1 MSRELIQDYSELVLK
16 LMRDD
21 ESKPISECLF
31 EASTMPAPRFY
42 MPPALAQRYVM
53 RYDRGQD
60 IGLSNPLKIAEVKE
74 LHRRYDKR
82 RSALN
87 AKGVPEI
94 KYKIIEEILEEPAPS
109 FYLDAETLR
118 CKFYAYNRMPKKV
131 EERVRKRVCTVQDDC
146 MDVLAEDLAEEFA
159 ACKHKDV
166 AEFICRIIDLPAPRF
181 YISLEDYRKNVLP
194 IFFGE
199 PVNGTDLASM
209 KYRELAQRHR
219 AVAERIRKEGRIESL
234 AEIYSIV
241 VNTPAPSYY
250 MTAGML
256 HSEFNR
262 LVRNNWGKKK
272 K

>member
-1 MSRELIQDYSELVLK
+1 MSRELIQDYSELVLR

-21 ESKPISECLF
+21 KSKTIAECLF

-42 MPPALAQRYVM
+42 MSQAMAQRYVM
-53 RYDRGQD
+53 RYDRGQN
-60 IGLSNPLKIAEVKE
+60 IGLLNPLKIAEVKE
-74 LHRRYDKR
+74 LHRRYVKR
-82 RSALN
+82 KSALN
-87 AKGVPEI
+87 AKGIPEI
-94 KYKIIEEILEEPAPS
+94 KCKIIEEILEEPAPS
-109 FYLDAETLR
+109 FYLDAGTLR
-118 CKFYAYNRMPKKV
+118 CKFYAYNRIPKKDK
-131 EERVRKRVCTVQDDC
+131 ERKRVCTVQDDC
-146 MDVLAEDLAEEFA
+146 MDVLAEDLAEMYA

-166 AEFICRIIDLPAPRF
+166 AEFIWRIIDLPAPRF

-219 AVAERIRKEGRIESL
+219 AVAERIRKEGRIENL

-262 LVRNNWGKKK
+262 LVRKKRK

>member
-21 ESKPISECLF
+21 KSKTISECLF

-42 MPPALAQRYVM
+42 MSQDVAQRYVM

-118 CKFYAYNRMPKKV
+118 CKFYAYNRMPKKDK
-131 EERVRKRVCTVQDDC
+131 ERKRVCTVQDDC
-146 MDVLAEDLAEEFA
+146 MDVLAEDLAEMYA
-159 ACKHKDV
+159 VCKHMDV
-166 AEFICRIIDLPAPRF
+166 AEFIHNIIDQPAPHF
-181 YISLEDYRKNVLP
+181 YITLEDYMKNVLP
-194 IFFGE
+194 MLFGKLE
-199 PVNGTDLASM
+199 KGTDMLSM
-209 KYRELAQRHR
+209 KYRELAKRHR
-219 AVAERIRKEGRIESL
+219 AAAERIRKEGRMESL
-234 AEIYSIV
+234 SEIYEIV
-241 VNTPAPSYY
+241 VNTPAPSFY

-256 HSEFNR
+256 HTEFNR
-262 LVRNNWGKKK
+262 LVINNRKKRNK
-272 K
+272 